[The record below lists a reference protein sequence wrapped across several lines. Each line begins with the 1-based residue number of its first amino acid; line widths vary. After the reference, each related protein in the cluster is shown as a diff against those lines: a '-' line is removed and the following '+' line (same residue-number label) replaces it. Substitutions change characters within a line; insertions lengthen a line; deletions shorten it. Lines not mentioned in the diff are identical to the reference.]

1 MAVESQELNLLAND
15 NRGRSQLEGGF
26 DLLGWD
32 EVTQGSVLPAFEG
45 DASNIANLKAE
56 ERSYSGYNSYTA
68 TVSSWRVI
76 KPVFNR
82 DICIDCQN
90 CWVWCPDSS
99 ILSRDKQMLGIDYD
113 HCKGCEICVEV
124 CPTNPKSLL
133 MFSEYAELEESLAS
147 WPEKKKKEKKSKEA

>member
-1 MAVESQELNLLAND
+1 MAVEQQDLKLKANA
-15 NRGRSQLEGGF
+15 NRGLRQLEVGV

-32 EVTQGSVLPAFEG
+32 EVTQGSVLPSFDG
-45 DASNIANLKAE
+45 DASNVAFQKAE

-68 TVSSWRVI
+68 TVASWRVL
-76 KPVFNR
+76 KPVFNI
-82 DICIDCQN
+82 DVCIDCQN

-133 MFSEYAELEESLAS
+133 MFSEYEDVGEALAS
-147 WPEKKKKEKKSKEA
+147 WPEKKKKEKK